1 MLRIEDVASFE
12 VLYHQMISSL
22 TGSLRRMISLR
33 KFKHSLISFSFL
45 HFAFWMFIRTFLIP
59 VNFVMFAL
67 LFQYKKVC
75 HEFQLD
81 PTLHFATYWR
91 IYLFLDLNLSSV
103 TTSWRLIM
111 SPNEEYLFY
120 SLFTVLISLPFHNT
134 YFTPYSQYLF
144 YSCHK
149 MFRLRHFY
157 HHFFINIS
165 KLVLFPACIQ
175 FPIHGILCCSFRA
188 C

>member
-1 MLRIEDVASFE
+1 MCCLCCFE
-12 VLYHQMISSL
+12 GLYHQMISSL
-22 TGSLRRMISLR
+22 TGSVGRMISLR
-33 KFKHSLISFSFL
+33 KFEHSLISFSSL
-45 HFAFWMFIRTFLIP
+45 HFPFSDVYSHVYF
-59 VNFVMFAL
+59 NSSQYSMFAL

-91 IYLFLDLNLSSV
+91 NYVFLDLNLSY
-103 TTSWRLIM
+103 WRLIM
-111 SPNEEYLFY
+111 SPNEEYIFY
-120 SLFTVLISLPFHNT
+120 PFFTVLILLLPLSLP
-134 YFTPYSQYLF
+134 
-144 YSCHK
+144 
-149 MFRLRHFY
+149 LRHLY
-157 HHFFINIS
+157 HNSFINIS